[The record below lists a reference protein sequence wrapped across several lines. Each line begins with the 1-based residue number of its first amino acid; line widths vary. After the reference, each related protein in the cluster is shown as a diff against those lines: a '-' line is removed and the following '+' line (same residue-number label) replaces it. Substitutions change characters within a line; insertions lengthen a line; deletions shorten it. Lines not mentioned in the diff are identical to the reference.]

1 MKNPGRT
8 GSVTEIGEEV
18 TLMTGQELREQI
30 KESLSKQLALLAK
43 TSQKCKPEEL
53 VRLTEA
59 MVLVAKELRSC

>member
-1 MKNPGRT
+1 
-8 GSVTEIGEEV
+8 
-18 TLMTGQELREQI
+18 MTGQELREQI

-53 VRLTEA
+53 AEA

>member
-1 MKNPGRT
+1 
-8 GSVTEIGEEV
+8 
-18 TLMTGQELREQI
+18 MTGQELREQI

-53 VRLTEA
+53 VLTEA

>member
-1 MKNPGRT
+1 
-8 GSVTEIGEEV
+8 
-18 TLMTGQELREQI
+18 MTGQELREQI
-30 KESLSKQLALLAK
+30 KGSLSKQLELLAK

>member
-1 MKNPGRT
+1 
-8 GSVTEIGEEV
+8 
-18 TLMTGQELREQI
+18 MTGQELRDQI